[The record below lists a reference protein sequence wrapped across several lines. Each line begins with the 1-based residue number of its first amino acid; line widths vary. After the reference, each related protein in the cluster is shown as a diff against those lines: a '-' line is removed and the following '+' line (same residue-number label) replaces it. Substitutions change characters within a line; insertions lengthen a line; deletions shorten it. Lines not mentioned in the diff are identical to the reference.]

1 MNKYKLFSPFV
12 TLLAALIT
20 LVLTIHWNYPLKDML
35 VTLLIVIVIF
45 LIISTLIQNRIHK
58 FVEANEE
65 LAREEAEKE
74 GAVIEKEAPIDEEA
88 EEETST
94 LPPLTGAMPNVPEM
108 ANEEGTEFRSRPGSN
123 F

>member
-1 MNKYKLFSPFV
+1 MLR
-12 TLLAALIT
+12 AL
-20 LVLTIHWNYPLKDML
+20 V
-35 VTLLIVIVIF
+35 
-45 LIISTLIQNRIHK
+45 QNRIHK

-94 LPPLTGAMPNVPEM
+94 LPPLTGAMPNVPET